1 MNLFEM
7 LRWNNWKNLT
17 DEAKIQA
24 FQQVLMYFVS
34 PLKEITNLEL
44 LTYQLDGVKCRT
56 FELEIDG
63 EAFVFVPGQKEAI
76 LGWDLGVKGLATNAW
91 SITNT
96 HPLTKNDKQ
105 IVAEYHLGDL
115 DSWNL
120 YVNLH
125 TSPLRKKDI
134 PPMLIQKHA
143 LPAGT
148 RYLGML
154 DTITGEFMG
163 NVAKF
168 SPFEAEVKAQL
179 TPPQTFEESLNYSLP
194 YHILSPNAFYLEIA
208 DGTDSYYVFEHFECN
223 QTSLIHTIQNEGFD
237 LLSED
242 QWEFMV
248 GAGTRKLFRW
258 GNAADVD
265 ESYWGRQVKS
275 LKQGPNMFGVVINGG
290 ANRYEL
296 TCDAVLKMEHSQKSG
311 IPLLELLPEA
321 TYYRAN
327 RRLKADEKLTP
338 QDFLYRKVISIEL
351 D

>member
-7 LRWNNWKNLT
+7 LHWNNWKNLT
-17 DEAKIQA
+17 DETKIQA

-63 EAFVFVPGQKEAI
+63 EAFVFVPGQNEAI
-76 LGWDLGVKGLATNAW
+76 LGWDLGVQGLASSAW
-91 SITNT
+91 ATTEKTI
-96 HPLTKNDKQ
+96 LTEADKR
-105 IVAEYHLGDL
+105 IVAEYQLKNMDDWDL
-115 DSWNL
+115 FVD
-120 YVNLH
+120 LH
-125 TSPLRKKDI
+125 TSPLRKKNI
-134 PPMLIQKHA
+134 PPMLVQKHA

-154 DTITGEFMG
+154 DTITGEFTG
-163 NVAKF
+163 NMEKF
-168 SPFEAEVKAQL
+168 SMLERKIKAQF
-179 TPPQTFEESLNYSLP
+179 TAPKTFQESLNYSLP
-194 YHILSPNAFYLEIA
+194 YHILVPNEFYLEIA
-208 DGTDSYYVFEHFECN
+208 DGTDSYYVFEHFDCTQ
-223 QTSLIHTIQNEGFD
+223 QTLIKTIQKDGFD
-237 LLSED
+237 LLNED

-248 GAGTRKLFRW
+248 GAATRKLFRW

-265 ESYWGRQVKS
+265 QSYWGKQVKM
-275 LKQGPNMFGVVINGG
+275 LKEGPNMFGVVINGG

-296 TCDAVLKMEHSQKSG
+296 TTEPILKMDHNQKSA
-311 IPLLELLPEA
+311 IALLALLPEA

-327 RRLKADEKLTP
+327 RRLKADENLTP
-338 QDFLYRKVISIEL
+338 QDFLYRKTILIEL

>member
-63 EAFVFVPGQKEAI
+63 EIFVFVPGQSEAI
-76 LGWDLGVKGLATNAW
+76 LGWDLGIQGLPTNAW
-91 SITNT
+91 AISDKTALNE
-96 HPLTKNDKQ
+96 NDEQ
-105 IVAEYHLGDL
+105 IMKEYHLNDL
-115 DSWNL
+115 DSWDL

-125 TSPLRKKDI
+125 TSPLRKTDI
-134 PPMLIQKHA
+134 PPMLVQKHA
-143 LPAGT
+143 LPVGT

-154 DTITGEFMG
+154 DTVTGEFTGDME
-163 NVAKF
+163 KF
-168 SPFEAEVKAQL
+168 SLFESEVKEHFMA
-179 TPPQTFEESLNYSLP
+179 PKTFAESLSYSLP
-194 YHILSPNAFYLEIA
+194 YHVLSPNSFYLELA
-208 DGTDSYYVFEHFECN
+208 DGTDSYYVFEHFECT
-223 QTSLIHTIQNEGFD
+223 QKSLIHTLQNEGFD
-237 LLSED
+237 LLNED

-258 GNAADVD
+258 GNNADVD
-265 ESYWGRQVKS
+265 ESYWGRQVKT
-275 LKQGPNMFGVVINGG
+275 LKQGANMFGVVINGG

-296 TCDAVLKMEHSQKSG
+296 ITNTVLKMDHSQKSA
-311 IPLLELLPEA
+311 IPLLGLLPEA

-327 RRLKADEKLTP
+327 RRIKEEEQLMP
-338 QDFLYRKVISIEL
+338 QDFLYRKAILIEL
-351 D
+351 E

>member
-17 DEAKIQA
+17 DETKIQA

-63 EAFVFVPGQKEAI
+63 EAFVFVPGQNEAI
-76 LGWDLGVKGLATNAW
+76 LGWDLGVQSLPTNAW
-91 SITNT
+91 STMEKNTLTESDKKIINEYQLTN
-96 HPLTKNDKQ
+96 
-105 IVAEYHLGDL
+105 L
-115 DSWNL
+115 DNWDL
-120 YVNLH
+120 YVDLH

-134 PPMLIQKHA
+134 PPMLVQKHA

-154 DTITGEFMG
+154 DTITGEFTG
-163 NVAKF
+163 DVEKF
-168 SPFEAEVKAQL
+168 SPFADKIKEQFVG
-179 TPPQTFEESLNYSLP
+179 PQTFAESLNFSLP
-194 YHILSPNAFYLEIA
+194 YHVLAPNEFYLEIA
-208 DGTDSYYVFEHFECN
+208 DGTDSYYVFQHFDCT
-223 QTSLIHTIQNEGFD
+223 QTSLIHTIQKEGFD

-248 GAGTRKLFRW
+248 GAATRKLFRW

-265 ESYWGRQVKS
+265 ESYWGRQVKT
-275 LKQGPNMFGVVINGG
+275 LKEGPNMFGVVINGG
-290 ANRYEL
+290 ANRYEI
-296 TCDAVLKMEHSQKSG
+296 TTEAVLKMDHTKKSTL
-311 IPLLELLPEA
+311 PLLTLLPEA

-338 QDFLYRKVISIEL
+338 QDFLYRKAILIEL